1 MLKFVEDGAEAKS
14 FLNFQGGMSNESYF
28 NSSVDNS
35 VILTVAYSLLQYKL
49 KMPMKADI
57 LLNGSSFHVLLLL

>member
-14 FLNFQGGMSNESYF
+14 FLNFQGVCPMR
-28 NSSVDNS
+28 
-35 VILTVAYSLLQYKL
+35 VISTALLILLTVAYSLLQYKL

-57 LLNGSSFHVLLLL
+57 LLNGSSFQVLLLL